1 MKVIKSDYDK
11 CKISK
16 RIVEVSLGPV
26 STKNM
31 TITLVFHYT
40 QFDWAGAFKA
50 YTLFN
55 QCKIIKVRMHVFYCT
70 TTTAIIKS
78 MKITAQELSFNHS
91 SNLRAKLDTQR
102 NFFWWRKSA
111 SFWMWF
117 DEDKFFRFKRPI
129 LFENERRI

>member
-1 MKVIKSDYDK
+1 MKVIKSDYDE

-31 TITLVFHYT
+31 KIALVFHYT

-55 QCKIIKVRMHVFYCT
+55 QCKIIKAWMHVFYCT
-70 TTTAIIKS
+70 TTTAIIKI
-78 MKITAQELSFNHS
+78 MKITAQELPSNHT
-91 SNLRAKLDTQR
+91 SNLRVKLDTQR
-102 NFFWWRKSA
+102 NLFLVKEVSFFLDVIR
-111 SFWMWF
+111 
-117 DEDKFFRFKRPI
+117 
-129 LFENERRI
+129 